1 LFVLHSHERLDSLT
15 VVYALHHSKPLEGG
29 LHVVIADRDN
39 EAGQAAVEQVEQAG
53 GQASHVAIDMSEEQQ
68 VRQLPEH
75 LGRLGR
81 QA

>member
-1 LFVLHSHERLDSLT
+1 MTSGMAVVTGGAAGLGMIITRSL
-15 VVYALHHSKPLEGG
+15 SRQG

-39 EAGQAAVEQVEQAG
+39 EAGQAAVEKVELAG

-68 VRQLPEH
+68 VRQLPER